1 MAGAS
6 LVIEEHAIE
15 MGESETLQSALEMVA
30 EAVASW
36 YSCSCRGGIVWLGDS
51 RKVEIKCGE
60 NFRGWF
66 NQANRGFE
74 SHGVHVFN
82 IL

>member
-30 EAVASW
+30 EAIYGQLV
-36 YSCSCRGGIVWLGDS
+36 
-51 RKVEIKCGE
+51 
-60 NFRGWF
+60 
-66 NQANRGFE
+66 
-74 SHGVHVFN
+74 
-82 IL
+82 